1 MIVTCPTCANRY
13 SIKDHVL
20 GDGKMVR
27 CSICGTTWQQEAE
40 AETDVGTE
48 VETPV
53 QPAPKPKKNSKMQWM
68 FFFVVAFSTIIYML
82 LSTNYIAGFPANLKN
97 AISSITGSEPKEQF
111 KLSDVSHYFIKRD
124 DGLYL
129 SVTGSIENVSQS
141 TVSVPYLSINLRT
154 YGEEFANYENPDMF
168 INETWA
174 EKLDIKTM
182 EAKKKIVFETEPR
195 KVPMHDLMCTIK
207 VGKNI

>member
-1 MIVTCPTCANRY
+1 MIVTCPTCANKY
-13 SIKDHVL
+13 SVEDHIL
-20 GDGKMVR
+20 DGGKMVR
-27 CSICGTTWQQEAE
+27 CSVCGTTWQQES
-40 AETDVGTE
+40 ETE
-48 VETPV
+48 LEKEIPV
-53 QPAPKPKKNSKMQWM
+53 PPKSNPKPEKSSKIQWM
-68 FFFVVAFSTIIYML
+68 FFFVVALSTVIYML
-82 LSTNYIAGFPANLKN
+82 LSTNYITGFPTNLQN
-97 AISSITGSEPKEQF
+97 AISSITGSKSNEQF
-111 KLSDVSHYFIKRD
+111 ELSDVSHYFIKKD

-141 TVSVPYLSINLRT
+141 ALSVPYLSINLRT

-195 KVPMHDLMCTIK
+195 KIPIHDLMCTIK